1 MVSYLVFFISFLGF
15 VYVLIGFF
23 FFKQKTAY
31 EMRISD
37 WSSDVCS
44 SDLRGHRSG
53 LLEPH
58 KRIELLGHY
67 GLEIM
72 AEEFGLGTV
81 NHADRAFEQ
90 WLPQRIGKVAAR
102 RPAPVREG
110 ARKAGAADRVIG
122 RAHV

>member
-1 MVSYLVFFISFLGF
+1 MRSFAA
-15 VYVLIGFF
+15 
-23 FFKQKTAY
+23 K
-31 EMRISD
+31 
-37 WSSDVCS
+37 
-44 SDLRGHRSG
+44 RGHRSG

-58 KRIELLGHY
+58 QGIELLGHY

-102 RPAPVREG
+102 RSAPVRQG
-110 ARKAGAADRVIG
+110 ARKAGAAERVLIAVRTRRANRLDLQDRKST
-122 RAHV
+122 RLNSSH